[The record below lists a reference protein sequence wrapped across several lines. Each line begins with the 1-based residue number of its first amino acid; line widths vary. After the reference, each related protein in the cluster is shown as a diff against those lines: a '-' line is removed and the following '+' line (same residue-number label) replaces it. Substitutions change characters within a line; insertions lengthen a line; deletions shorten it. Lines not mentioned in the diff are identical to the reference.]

1 MFFVQSKHEN
11 VRILFEFIVVS
22 KDDTIYFVLSVTGEN
37 VFSLVLNSFSKTFKT
52 LVKTQQPKSLK

>member
-11 VRILFEFIVVS
+11 VRIVFEFIVVS

>member
-11 VRILFEFIVVS
+11 VRILFEFIVVN